1 MIEHWYVLQADCSK
15 IRDCVEAHK
24 RLIPLSVIKIM
35 GSTCVCLE
43 SVSNDYRE
51 TALLTQCPH
60 NLFIA
65 ALWFQIQH
73 SQHWAQHRHRFLN
86 RDRLSPVYYVKRNK
100 KLLWKARQWSWQ
112 HLFRD
117 QLYCQKTELNSFRIQ
132 VSSSFLLYFN
142 PVSLTIYK
150 QPPCQAS

>member
-1 MIEHWYVLQADCSK
+1 MCLSRNLPLMIIEKLL
-15 IRDCVEAHK
+15 R
-24 RLIPLSVIKIM
+24 
-35 GSTCVCLE
+35 
-43 SVSNDYRE
+43 
-51 TALLTQCPH
+51 LTQRPH

-86 RDRLSPVYYVKRNK
+86 RDSLSPVYCAKRSK

-132 VSSSFLLYFN
+132 VSFSFLLDFN
-142 PVSLTIYK
+142 PVSLTKYK
-150 QPPCQAS
+150 QPPCQASWFTSVIPVLRGWGQRIALSSRPDRAIV